1 MPAIFR
7 VQHLADDGETH
18 SEWFYDVMS
27 AQARR
32 VELREQGYRPSK
44 TNRYDIGLKKAD
56 FIAFLNAYE
65 RGEAETVG

>member
-27 AQARR
+27 AQRR
-32 VELREQGYRPSK
+32 ALGVRISG
-44 TNRYDIGLKKAD
+44 
-56 FIAFLNAYE
+56 F
-65 RGEAETVG
+65 

>member
-1 MPAIFR
+1 MRWSGRACSSLKYRASNVPS
-7 VQHLADDGETH
+7 G
-18 SEWFYDVMS
+18 S

-56 FIAFLNAYE
+56 FITFLNAYE